1 MGITRKFICLIFVLI
16 VCFTPFGTAQ
26 LSRAVTQ
33 SEQNLPGCWPR
44 EYSVKQDDISGIL
57 TLSTAYYTIQHNLK
71 SGGAITKIKYT
82 HGRVANLLVEP
93 IKTSVQNDSG
103 IIFNDADSP
112 STNVSCTKTGK
123 TEIVTIQ
130 CSLVNKSGQD
140 SGIKV
145 KTTYEYHWGYIKI
158 RKEFYFPADSI
169 RIKNLNVLSAVFVP
183 SLSDYG
189 YREGITEQE
198 GAEPFS
204 FGICHWGKVRSGTHL
219 DKPLKTSYVPRYLV
233 LADHG
238 IEGIEWFVSSDLSQ
252 WDSQLSGQRDNGLCK
267 IDSNPDPAG
276 IAVSICPLNLPEGSI
291 AIKGVYTFDYY
302 IGMPILEGHANKSW
316 LHSTFNRN
324 KGNWVSED
332 TIKQWAESGI
342 ITVHCHNDGDYYDD
356 GLFWRD
362 GSYPPYPPEDMGK
375 FDKVIETCHRYGI
388 KVATY
393 FSNKELHSSTEPF
406 KKNGQAWARKDNQ
419 GNVRYNYFR
428 AGSEFGVQMCLK
440 SDWLE
445 FLKLSI
451 DRVLKNHHLDGVY
464 YDWNVALF
472 CSNPLHLEKETGA
485 VSTDKVQQALARPLA
500 GHWDMDELIELMEWT
515 RQRVG
520 PDGLII
526 VHNTRVPMFAIEN
539 FANYVVAMEW
549 GYEKWSKSAP
559 KLQELP
565 LEWDFVGARSR
576 GVIGYGLIE
585 PNAPRRLHK
594 VLALETLLTGVA
606 PWPASP
612 EAVELYKILKP
623 LGNVERYKFEDWRNK
638 AVTLEGNNCASA
650 VYSYPGEAY
659 ILVGNLD
666 GQLKNVTCKIN
677 PRNLPYP
684 LFSVSLAEI
693 PDGGKPVNL
702 NIDKLIRDGENI
714 TLPADGVVLVHIK

>member
-1 MGITRKFICLIFVLI
+1 MCNTRNYVCRIIFPVL
-16 VCFTPFGTAQ
+16 FLALSETAQ
-26 LSRAVTQ
+26 LSYAAALSEEKQ
-33 SEQNLPGCWPR
+33 SGCWPQH
-44 EYSVKQDDISGIL
+44 YSVKQDNASGIL
-57 TLSTAYYTIQHNLK
+57 TLSAPYYTVQHDSK
-71 SGGAITKIKYT
+71 RGGAITKIKYT
-82 HGRVANLLVEP
+82 YGKVDNLLVEP
-93 IKTSVQNDSG
+93 IKTSVQNESG
-103 IIFNDADSP
+103 DIFCDVNNTAADI
-112 STNVSCTKTGK
+112 SCTKDGK
-123 TEIVTIQ
+123 TEIITID
-130 CSLVNKSGQD
+130 CSLVGKNGRD
-140 SGIKV
+140 SDIKV
-145 KTTYEYHWGYIKI
+145 KTTYAYHWGYIKI
-158 RKEFYFPADSI
+158 RKEFYFPANISML
-169 RIKNLNVLSAVFVP
+169 KNLSVLSTVFDQ

-189 YREGITEQE
+189 YREGTTEQE

-204 FGICHWGKVRSGTHL
+204 FGICNWGKVRTGTNL
-219 DKPLKTSYVPRYLV
+219 DKPLKTNYVPRYLV
-233 LADHG
+233 FANHG
-238 IEGIEWFVSSDLSQ
+238 IEGIEWFVSSDLWQ
-252 WDSQLSGQRDNGLCK
+252 WDFQMSGKRGDGLCK
-267 IDSNPDPAG
+267 IDSNLNPAG
-276 IAVSICPLNLPEGSI
+276 IAVSICPLGLAQGSI
-291 AIKGVYTFDYY
+291 EDKGIYRFDYY
-302 IGMPILEGHANKSW
+302 IGMPILEGHANKPW

-324 KGNWVSED
+324 KGDWVSEE

-342 ITVHCHNDGDYYDD
+342 QTIHCHNDGDYYND

-362 GSYPPYPPEDMGK
+362 GSYPPYPPEDMKK
-375 FDKVIETCHRYGI
+375 FDNVIETCRRYGI

-440 SDWLE
+440 SGWLE

-451 DRVLKNHHLDGVY
+451 DRVLKNHRLDGVY

-472 CSNPLHLEKETGA
+472 CSNPLHIGKETGDD
-485 VSTDKVQQALARPLA
+485 TERKVPAQLRA

-549 GYEKWSKSAP
+549 GYGKWSKSAP

-565 LEWDFVGARSR
+565 LEWDFAGARSR

-585 PNAPRRLHK
+585 PSAPKRLHK

-623 LGNVERYKFEDWRNK
+623 LGNVERYKFEDRRNK
-638 AVTLEGNNCASA
+638 AVTLDGDNCASA
-650 VYSYPGEAY
+650 VYSRSGETY
-659 ILVGNLD
+659 ILLGNFNSEP
-666 GQLKNVTCKIN
+666 KKVTCKLN
-677 PRNLPYP
+677 PRDLPYP
-684 LFSVSLAEI
+684 LTRISTAQILDE
-693 PDGGKPVNL
+693 GKSIDL
-702 NIDKLIRDGENI
+702 NVDKLTGKGEEI
-714 TLPADGVVLVHIK
+714 ALPSDSVTLVHIK

>member
-1 MGITRKFICLIFVLI
+1 V
-16 VCFTPFGTAQ
+16 
-26 LSRAVTQ
+26 Q
-33 SEQNLPGCWPR
+33 S
-44 EYSVKQDDISGIL
+44 D
-57 TLSTAYYTIQHNLK
+57 
-71 SGGAITKIKYT
+71 
-82 HGRVANLLVEP
+82 
-93 IKTSVQNDSG
+93 TS
-103 IIFNDADSP
+103 
-112 STNVSCTKTGK
+112 
-123 TEIVTIQ
+123 
-130 CSLVNKSGQD
+130 
-140 SGIKV
+140 
-145 KTTYEYHWGYIKI
+145 
-158 RKEFYFPADSI
+158 
-169 RIKNLNVLSAVFVP
+169 
-183 SLSDYG
+183 
-189 YREGITEQE
+189 
-198 GAEPFS
+198 
-204 FGICHWGKVRSGTHL
+204 
-219 DKPLKTSYVPRYLV
+219 LKTRYVPRYLV
-233 LADHG
+233 LANHG

-252 WDSQLSGQRDNGLCK
+252 WDFQLNGQHGNGLYSVCQ
-267 IDSNPDPAG
+267 NLDPPG
-276 IAVSICPLNLPEGSI
+276 VAVSIYPLNFPQGSI
-291 AIKGVYTFDYY
+291 AVKGTYTFDYY
-302 IGMPILEGHANKSW
+302 IGMPILEGHANKPW

-324 KGNWVSED
+324 KGKWLTEEE
-332 TIKQWAESGI
+332 IKELAESGVK
-342 ITVHCHNDGDYYDD
+342 TVHCHNDGDYYDD

-362 GSYPPYPPEDMGK
+362 GLYPPYPSEDMEK
-375 FDKVIETCHRYGI
+375 FDRVIETCHRYGI

-445 FLKLSI
+445 FLKSSI
-451 DRVLKNHHLDGVY
+451 DKVLKNHNLDGVY

-472 CSNPLHLEKETGA
+472 CSNPLHLERETDT
-485 VSTDKVQQALARPLA
+485 VSTDKLQQAFAQSLA

-526 VHNTRVPMFAIEN
+526 VHNTRVPMFTIEN

-594 VLALETLLTGVA
+594 LLALETLLTGVA
-606 PWPASP
+606 PWPASS

-623 LGNVERYKFEDWRNK
+623 LGNIEQYKFEDWRNK
-638 AVTLEGNNCASA
+638 AVTIEDDPAPIVRLITDNRNTNRKTTSKVQLVRGTSA
-650 VYSYPGEAY
+650 VYSRPGEAY
-659 ILVGNLD
+659 ILLGNLHIEP
-666 GQLKNVTCKIN
+666 KKITCRIN

-684 LFSVSLAEI
+684 LSSVSSVEI
-693 PDGGKPVNL
+693 PDGDKSVNL
-702 NIDKLIRDGENI
+702 NINKITGDGENI
-714 TLPADGVVLVHIK
+714 TLPADGAVLVHIK